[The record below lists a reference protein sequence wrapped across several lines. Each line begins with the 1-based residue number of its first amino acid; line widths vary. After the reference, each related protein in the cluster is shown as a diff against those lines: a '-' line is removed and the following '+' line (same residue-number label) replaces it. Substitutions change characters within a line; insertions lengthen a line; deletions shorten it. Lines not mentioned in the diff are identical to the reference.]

1 MLKNYM
7 TARLGHLHF
16 RAPDDTG
23 AGGGDTGSGGGGAD
37 KDKGR
42 QDPGSGGSKKVDLT
56 QDELD
61 AIITDR
67 VARAVSKANKDAKD
81 KADKEKMDETDRLK
95 KEKEE
100 AETAKKEAD
109 ARAQAAEWRADLV
122 AHVVDPIK
130 AIKLI
135 DPDKHVK
142 SDGSVNVEAFLKD
155 NPFMA
160 KKAESR
166 DDDDDDGTS
175 NGRRDDSQGDKRGT
189 GPDAGGTQKGKKSEA
204 EESWGKAD
212 AEDRKRRK

>member
-1 MLKNYM
+1 MLKKYM

-16 RAPDDTG
+16 RTPDENG
-23 AGGGDTGSGGGGAD
+23 AGGGDTGSGGGGQ
-37 KDKGR
+37 DKGR

-61 AIITDR
+61 AVISDR
-67 VARAVSKANKDAKD
+67 VARAVAKANKEAKD
-81 KADKEKMDETDRLK
+81 KAEKEKMDETDRLK

-130 AIKLI
+130 AIKLL
-135 DPDKHVK
+135 DPEKHVK

-160 KKAESR
+160 KKAESN
-166 DDDDDDGTS
+166 DDDDDTGSGDDGR
-175 NGRRDDSQGDKRGT
+175 GDRQGDKRGT